1 MIIVILMIV
10 YMGNSKINQNFFSKK
25 IIACSVKYCF
35 PMCSGMF
42 EVYKN
47 RNILQFAQF
56 FVSQSH
62 LEDDGS
68 DAPRLLHGWHFF
80 VRH

>member
-1 MIIVILMIV
+1 
-10 YMGNSKINQNFFSKK
+10 
-25 IIACSVKYCF
+25 
-35 PMCSGMF
+35 MCSGMF

-68 DAPRLLHGWHFF
+68 DAPHLLHRLFF
-80 VRH
+80 CTTLGHTHMINLMCNWEINEFAY

>member
-1 MIIVILMIV
+1 
-10 YMGNSKINQNFFSKK
+10 MGNSKINQNFFFKK

-35 PMCSGMF
+35 PTCSGMF

-56 FVSQSH
+56 FISQSH

-68 DAPRLLHGWHFF
+68 DAPRLLHG
-80 VRH
+80 

>member
-1 MIIVILMIV
+1 MV
-10 YMGNSKINQNFFSKK
+10 YHMGNSKINQNFFPKK
-25 IIACSVKYCF
+25 IIALSVKYCF

-47 RNILQFAQF
+47 RNILQSGQF
-56 FVSQSH
+56 LVSQSH

-68 DAPRLLHGWHFF
+68 DAPRLLHGCHFF

>member
-1 MIIVILMIV
+1 
-10 YMGNSKINQNFFSKK
+10 
-25 IIACSVKYCF
+25 
-35 PMCSGMF
+35 MCSGMF

-68 DAPRLLHGWHFF
+68 DAPRLLHGWHFL
-80 VRH
+80 VRHLGHTHIYD

>member
-1 MIIVILMIV
+1 M
-10 YMGNSKINQNFFSKK
+10 FSKK

-35 PMCSGMF
+35 LVCSGMF

-47 RNILQFAQF
+47 RNILQFAPF
-56 FVSQSH
+56 LVSQSS

-68 DAPRLLHGWHFF
+68 DSPRLLHLWHTFCTIL
-80 VRH
+80 VHTNMINLMCNWEINEST

>member
-1 MIIVILMIV
+1 
-10 YMGNSKINQNFFSKK
+10 
-25 IIACSVKYCF
+25 
-35 PMCSGMF
+35 MCSGMF

-56 FVSQSH
+56 FVSRSR

-68 DAPRLLHGWHFF
+68 DVPRLLCYIAIGGIFLYDIRIHKYD
-80 VRH
+80 